1 MCLEGKET
9 ALNPKWIAMAGSV
22 LIALGCVIW
31 WGLRGPEP
39 APPSSGA
46 APVPMDETVEQVL
59 PGADGEPE
67 VWTLRK
73 RKVDRDDFAEQAL
86 PSPIPIVEPQPE
98 FDDSARALE
107 ARALESW
114 KTGDIES
121 AMTFFQA
128 AIKADPNDPASRLSY
143 GRLLVLM
150 TAYDEAW
157 PQLERAA
164 QLDPENPQVWVEL
177 MSFYERNQL
186 FERAQY
192 ARDRAEDAAGG
203 RAIVRD
209 ESGLWVLEGNSVF
222 P

>member
-1 MCLEGKET
+1 
-9 ALNPKWIAMAGSV
+9 LNPKWIAIAGSL
-22 LIALGCVIW
+22 LIVLGCAIW
-31 WGLRGPEP
+31 WGLREP
-39 APPSSGA
+39 QAPPPSTGG
-46 APVPMDETVEQVL
+46 APVPMGKTVEQVL

-73 RKVDRDDFAEQAL
+73 REVDREDFADEAL
-86 PSPIPIVEPQPE
+86 PSPSPIVEPQSE

-114 KTGDIES
+114 KTGDIEG

-150 TAYDEAW
+150 TAYGEAW

-177 MSFYERNQL
+177 MSFYERSQL
-186 FERAQY
+186 LERAQY
-192 ARDRAEDAAGG
+192 ARERAEDAAGG
-203 RAIVRD
+203 REIVRD
-209 ESGLWVLEGNSVF
+209 ESGLWELEGNSVF